1 MEQEIIIG
9 KYTLESLTDG
19 MYASP
24 IDLYREYIQ
33 NSVDSF
39 DSAKMENLPFAND
52 TLLKITVDD
61 KDKRIV
67 FFDNGCGIR
76 ESEAVSTL
84 IDIGNSRKTRMES
97 RGFRGI
103 GRLAGLGY
111 CEEIVFATS
120 AQGEN
125 SKTIVVFDAALLKS
139 LLLSSNERNVS
150 VSDVMK
156 QVVTIKREPEKPAS
170 HYFEV
175 TLNNVAEGSNLLDL
189 EIVNEYLIQH
199 APIPFAQNFKWGE
212 AVKEKFRLLNF
223 YIPSYGIELNG
234 TFLYKAYEDSIV
246 SDRVKKIEDRIKE
259 IEVKPFYSNGKMI
272 AILWYARTSFY
283 GTILDNTIKGI
294 RIRQGNILIGD
305 KSSCNSLFKEE
316 RFNGWMIGELYVLDS
331 ELIAN
336 SRRDDFEKNDAYYT
350 LVELFQEWAF
360 AQSKE
365 IRHIS
370 YERSLSRE
378 KQAVAEA
385 ETIDDINDLCTEDL
399 SYEMEFG
406 ESDFIDESESDD
418 VATTD
423 YLGKLTQLL
432 GQKKTQTRYTA
443 LNINPRL
450 TMEQRKSLERVFDLI
465 QEKYEHNQAEE
476 FINYIS
482 RKY

>member
-1 MEQEIIIG
+1 M
-9 KYTLESLTDG
+9 
-19 MYASP
+19 
-24 IDLYREYIQ
+24 
-33 NSVDSF
+33 
-39 DSAKMENLPFAND
+39 
-52 TLLKITVDD
+52 
-61 KDKRIV
+61 
-67 FFDNGCGIR
+67 
-76 ESEAVSTL
+76 
-84 IDIGNSRKTRMES
+84 
-97 RGFRGI
+97 
-103 GRLAGLGY
+103 
-111 CEEIVFATS
+111 
-120 AQGEN
+120 
-125 SKTIVVFDAALLKS
+125 
-139 LLLSSNERNVS
+139 
-150 VSDVMK
+150 
-156 QVVTIKREPEKPAS
+156 
-170 HYFEV
+170 
-175 TLNNVAEGSNLLDL
+175 DL

-234 TFLYKAYEDSIV
+234 TLLYKAYEDSIV

-465 QEKYEHNQAEE
+465 QEKYEHDQAEE

>member
-24 IDLYREYIQ
+24 MDLYREYIQ
-33 NSVDSF
+33 NAADSF
-39 DSAKMENLPFAND
+39 DHAKIENLSFSND
-52 TLLKITVDD
+52 TVLKITVDD
-61 KDKRIV
+61 ENKRIV
-67 FFDNGCGIR
+67 FFDNGCGIQ
-76 ESEAVSTL
+76 EAEAVSTL

-111 CEEIVFATS
+111 CEELVFSTS

-125 SKTIVVFDAALLKS
+125 IKTNVVFNAALLKR
-139 LLLSSNERNVS
+139 LLLSSNERDVS

-156 QVVTIKREPEKPAS
+156 QVVTIKRESEKSAS

-175 TLNNVAEGSNLLDL
+175 TLNNVSDGSNLLNL
-189 EIVNEYLIQH
+189 EMVKDYLIQH
-199 APIPFAQNFKWGE
+199 APIPFSQSFKWGE
-212 AVKEKFRLLNF
+212 AVKEKFRLLN
-223 YIPSYGIELNG
+223 YSIPAYAIKLNG
-234 TFLYKAYEDSIV
+234 ESLYKAYMDTIV

-272 AILWYARTSFY
+272 AILWYAKTSFY
-283 GTILDNTIKGI
+283 GTILDNIIKGI

-316 RFNGWMIGELYVLDS
+316 RFNGWMIGELYALDS

-336 SRRDDFEKNDAYYT
+336 SRRDDFEKNETYYS
-350 LVELFQEWAF
+350 LIELFQEWAF
-360 AQSKE
+360 TQSKE

-370 YERSLSRE
+370 YERSLSHE
-378 KQAVAEA
+378 KQIVAEA
-385 ETIDDINDLCTEDL
+385 DTIEDVNDLCTEDF
-399 SYEMEFG
+399 SYDMEFG

-423 YLGKLTQLL
+423 YLGKLAQLL
-432 GQKKTQTRYTA
+432 NQKKAQTRYTA
-443 LNINPRL
+443 LNINLKL

-465 QEKYEHNQAEE
+465 REKYEYDQAEE

>member
-111 CEEIVFATS
+111 CEELVFATS

-234 TFLYKAYEDSIV
+234 TLLYKAYEDSIV

-283 GTILDNTIKGI
+283 
-294 RIRQGNILIGD
+294 
-305 KSSCNSLFKEE
+305 
-316 RFNGWMIGELYVLDS
+316 
-331 ELIAN
+331 
-336 SRRDDFEKNDAYYT
+336 
-350 LVELFQEWAF
+350 
-360 AQSKE
+360 
-365 IRHIS
+365 
-370 YERSLSRE
+370 
-378 KQAVAEA
+378 
-385 ETIDDINDLCTEDL
+385 
-399 SYEMEFG
+399 
-406 ESDFIDESESDD
+406 
-418 VATTD
+418 
-423 YLGKLTQLL
+423 
-432 GQKKTQTRYTA
+432 
-443 LNINPRL
+443 
-450 TMEQRKSLERVFDLI
+450 
-465 QEKYEHNQAEE
+465 
-476 FINYIS
+476 
-482 RKY
+482 

>member
-111 CEEIVFATS
+111 CEELVFATS

-156 QVVTIKREPEKPAS
+156 QVVTIKREPEKPA
-170 HYFEV
+170 
-175 TLNNVAEGSNLLDL
+175 
-189 EIVNEYLIQH
+189 I
-199 APIPFAQNFKWGE
+199 
-212 AVKEKFRLLNF
+212 
-223 YIPSYGIELNG
+223 
-234 TFLYKAYEDSIV
+234 
-246 SDRVKKIEDRIKE
+246 
-259 IEVKPFYSNGKMI
+259 
-272 AILWYARTSFY
+272 
-283 GTILDNTIKGI
+283 
-294 RIRQGNILIGD
+294 
-305 KSSCNSLFKEE
+305 
-316 RFNGWMIGELYVLDS
+316 
-331 ELIAN
+331 
-336 SRRDDFEKNDAYYT
+336 
-350 LVELFQEWAF
+350 
-360 AQSKE
+360 
-365 IRHIS
+365 
-370 YERSLSRE
+370 
-378 KQAVAEA
+378 
-385 ETIDDINDLCTEDL
+385 
-399 SYEMEFG
+399 
-406 ESDFIDESESDD
+406 
-418 VATTD
+418 
-423 YLGKLTQLL
+423 
-432 GQKKTQTRYTA
+432 
-443 LNINPRL
+443 
-450 TMEQRKSLERVFDLI
+450 
-465 QEKYEHNQAEE
+465 
-476 FINYIS
+476 
-482 RKY
+482 

>member
-1 MEQEIIIG
+1 MI
-9 KYTLESLTDG
+9 
-19 MYASP
+19 
-24 IDLYREYIQ
+24 
-33 NSVDSF
+33 
-39 DSAKMENLPFAND
+39 
-52 TLLKITVDD
+52 
-61 KDKRIV
+61 
-67 FFDNGCGIR
+67 
-76 ESEAVSTL
+76 
-84 IDIGNSRKTRMES
+84 
-97 RGFRGI
+97 
-103 GRLAGLGY
+103 
-111 CEEIVFATS
+111 
-120 AQGEN
+120 
-125 SKTIVVFDAALLKS
+125 
-139 LLLSSNERNVS
+139 
-150 VSDVMK
+150 
-156 QVVTIKREPEKPAS
+156 
-170 HYFEV
+170 
-175 TLNNVAEGSNLLDL
+175 
-189 EIVNEYLIQH
+189 
-199 APIPFAQNFKWGE
+199 
-212 AVKEKFRLLNF
+212 
-223 YIPSYGIELNG
+223 
-234 TFLYKAYEDSIV
+234 
-246 SDRVKKIEDRIKE
+246 KKIEDRIKE

-465 QEKYEHNQAEE
+465 QEKYEHDQAEE